1 MLQMKEKEKQVIK
14 DKFTVSLIVIY
25 NTMQN
30 VCLITFKEIVM
41 ECVFKVF
48 YLCIDIYIIYTV

>member
-25 NTMQN
+25 NTIQI
-30 VCLITFKEIVM
+30 VCLIK
-41 ECVFKVF
+41 FKVIVASVSWNG
-48 YLCIDIYIIYTV
+48 YLRVFIYVLTY